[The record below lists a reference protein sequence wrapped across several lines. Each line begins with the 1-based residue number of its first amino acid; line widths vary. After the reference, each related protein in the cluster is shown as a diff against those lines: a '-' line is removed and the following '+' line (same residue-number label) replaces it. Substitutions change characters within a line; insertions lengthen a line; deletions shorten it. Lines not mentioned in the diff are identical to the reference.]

1 MPIGKPITLTNNVAS
16 RIVSTTATEG
26 QTTFTVSGGYRVNA
40 ISVFRNGVRLD
51 NSLDFTAS
59 DGASVVLTEGSVDGD
74 EISFQI
80 FDDFKV
86 AAAIVSAASTQTI
99 YGDLTV
105 NGTVYGDV
113 TVGIQSSGNPVGTA
127 KSINFTGPG
136 LRTVDITSSTANV
149 TVGIDTSTVS
159 SDTVTTE
166 TLNVNG
172 NATVDGTLTATA
184 TTALA
189 LTGNATGNSLTLS
202 GDLTVNGTQT
212 ILNTEEVNIS
222 DKKVGIASTATPTD
236 VTADGAGIQIFGTTD
251 KTLLWERD
259 TGNFEFSDPTKFKG
273 VTETVA
279 VASTESLGDGRNI
292 LYLNVRNAST
302 FTYDLANGAVGLV
315 SFTNVPADT
324 GVQNGS
330 TMSVIFT
337 QNSDGTANTTEASGI
352 GTLVHVRGYED
363 GAQVAG
369 VTTAAL
375 VGSGT
380 RVLLSSTGLDRDFV
394 SFFVHYTGGTNT
406 DATSYQ
412 VYATKNGEFRQ
423 G

>member
-16 RIVSTTATEG
+16 RIVSATATEG
-26 QTTFTVSGGYRVNA
+26 QTNFTVSGGYRINA

-51 NSLDFTAS
+51 NSLDFIAS
-59 DGASVVLTEGSVDGD
+59 DGASVVLTVGAFDGD

-80 FDDFKV
+80 FDDFRV
-86 AAAIVSAASTQTI
+86 ADAIVSAASTQTI

-105 NGTVYGDV
+105 TGTLSGASI
-113 TVGIQSSGNPVGTA
+113 GIQSSGNLVGAAQT
-127 KSINFTGPG
+127 INFVGPG

-184 TTALA
+184 TTASSLSA
-189 LTGNATGNSLTLS
+189 NATGNNLTLS

-222 DKKVGIASTATPTD
+222 DKKVGIASTTTPTD
-236 VTADGAGIQIFGTTD
+236 VTADGSGIQIFGTTD

-259 TGNFEFSDPTKFKG
+259 TGCWEVNQPLKMKG
-273 VTETVA
+273 VVETVA
-279 VASTESLGDGRNI
+279 VAATSEIEYGRVSVNC
-292 LYLNVRNAST
+292 
-302 FTYDLANGAVGLV
+302 DLASASVFTHSLAEGENVGIV
-315 SFTNVPADT
+315 SFFNMPADS
-324 GVQNGS
+324 GVQNAL
-330 TMSVIFT
+330 TVTIIFT
-337 QNSDGTANTTEASGI
+337 QNSSGLGNTTSETGI
-352 GTLVHVRGYED
+352 GTFVKVAGYED
-363 GAQVAG
+363 GVPLSG
-369 VTTAAL
+369 INTVAL

-380 RVLLSSTGLDRDFV
+380 TILLSDTGSDRDFV
-394 SFFVHYTGGTNT
+394 SFFIHYTGADNT
-406 DATSYQ
+406 LESSYQ
-412 VYATKNGEFRQ
+412 VYGTNNGGFR
-423 G
+423 

>member
-26 QTTFTVSGGYRVNA
+26 QTTFTVSGGYRINA

-51 NSLDFTAS
+51 NSLDFIAS
-59 DGASVVLTEGSVDGD
+59 DGASVVLTVGAGDGD

-80 FDDFKV
+80 FDDFRV
-86 AAAIVSAASTQTI
+86 ADAIVSAASTQTI

-105 NGTVYGDV
+105 TGTVSGASI
-113 TVGIQSSGNPVGTA
+113 GIQSSGNLVGAAQT
-127 KSINFTGPG
+127 INFVGPG

-184 TTALA
+184 TTASSLSA
-189 LTGNATGNSLTLS
+189 NATGNNLTLS

-236 VTADGAGIQIFGTTD
+236 ATADGAGIQIFGTTD

-302 FTYDLANGAVGLV
+302 FTYDLANGVVGLV

-337 QNSDGTANTTEASGI
+337 QNSAGTANTTTASGI

-380 RVLLSSTGLDRDFV
+380 TVLLSTTGLDRDFV

-412 VYATKNGEFRQ
+412 VYATKNGGFRQ
-423 G
+423 V

>member
-26 QTTFTVSGGYRVNA
+26 QTTFTVSGGYRINA

-51 NSLDFTAS
+51 NSLDFIAS
-59 DGASVVLTEGSVDGD
+59 DGASVVLTVGAGDGD

-80 FDDFKV
+80 FDDFRV
-86 AAAIVSAASTQTI
+86 ADAIVSAASTQTI

-105 NGTVYGDV
+105 TGTVSGASI
-113 TVGIQSSGNPVGTA
+113 GIQSSGNLVGAAQT
-127 KSINFTGPG
+127 INFVGPG

-184 TTALA
+184 TTASSLSA
-189 LTGNATGNSLTLS
+189 NATGNNLTLS

-222 DKKVGIASTATPTD
+222 DKKVGIASTTTPTD

-302 FTYDLANGAVGLV
+302 FTYNLANGVVGLV

-380 RVLLSSTGLDRDFV
+380 KVILSSTGLDRDFV

-412 VYATKNGEFRQ
+412 VYATINGGFRQ

>member
-16 RIVSTTATEG
+16 RIVSATATEG
-26 QTTFTVSGGYRVNA
+26 QTTFTVSGGYRINA

-51 NSLDFTAS
+51 NSLDFIAS
-59 DGASVVLTEGSVDGD
+59 DGASVVLTVGAGDGD

-80 FDDFKV
+80 FDDFRV
-86 AAAIVSAASTQTI
+86 ADAIVSAASTQTI

-105 NGTVYGDV
+105 TGTVSGASI
-113 TVGIQSSGNPVGTA
+113 GIQSSGNLVGAAQT
-127 KSINFTGPG
+127 INFTGPG

-184 TTALA
+184 TTASSLSA
-189 LTGNATGNSLTLS
+189 NATGNNLTLS

-222 DKKVGIASTATPTD
+222 DKKVGIASTTTPTD
-236 VTADGAGIQIFGTTD
+236 VTADGSGIQIFGTTD

-302 FTYDLANGAVGLV
+302 FTYNLANGVVGLV

-337 QNSDGTANTTEASGI
+337 QNSAGTANTTTASGI

-380 RVLLSSTGLDRDFV
+380 TVLLSTTGLDRDFV

-412 VYATKNGEFRQ
+412 VYATKNGGFRQ

>member
-16 RIVSTTATEG
+16 RIVSATATEG
-26 QTTFTVSGGYRVNA
+26 QTTFTVSGGYRINA

-51 NSLDFTAS
+51 NSLDFIAS
-59 DGASVVLTEGSVDGD
+59 DGASVVLTVGAFDGD

-80 FDDFKV
+80 FDDFRV
-86 AAAIVSAASTQTI
+86 ADAIVSAASTQTI

-105 NGTVYGDV
+105 TGTVSGASI
-113 TVGIQSSGNPVGTA
+113 GIQSSGNLVGAAHT
-127 KSINFTGPG
+127 INFTGPG

-184 TTALA
+184 TTASSLSA
-189 LTGNATGNSLTLS
+189 NATGNNLTLS

-222 DKKVGIASTATPTD
+222 DKKVGIASTTTPTD

-337 QNSDGTANTTEASGI
+337 QNSAGTANTTTASGI

-412 VYATKNGEFRQ
+412 VYATKNGGFRQ

>member
-16 RIVSTTATEG
+16 RIVSATATEG
-26 QTTFTVSGGYRVNA
+26 QTTFTVSGGYRINA

-51 NSLDFTAS
+51 NSLDFIAS
-59 DGASVVLTEGSVDGD
+59 DGASVVLTVGAGDGD

-80 FDDFKV
+80 FDDFRV
-86 AAAIVSAASTQTI
+86 ADAIVSAASTQTI

-105 NGTVYGDV
+105 TGTVSGASI
-113 TVGIQSSGNPVGTA
+113 GIQSSGNLVGAAQT
-127 KSINFTGPG
+127 INFTGPG

-184 TTALA
+184 TTASSLSA
-189 LTGNATGNSLTLS
+189 NATGNNLTLS

-222 DKKVGIASTATPTD
+222 DKKVGIASTTTPTD

-302 FTYDLANGAVGLV
+302 FTYNLANGVVGLV

-337 QNSDGTANTTEASGI
+337 QNSAGTANTTTASGI

-412 VYATKNGEFRQ
+412 VYATKNGGFRQ

>member
-26 QTTFTVSGGYRVNA
+26 QTNFTVTGGYRVNA
-40 ISVFRNGVRLD
+40 ISVFRNGIRLD
-51 NSLDFTAS
+51 NSLDFIAS
-59 DGASVVLTEGSVDGD
+59 DGASVVLTVGAGDGD

-80 FDDFKV
+80 FDDFRV
-86 AAAIVSAASTQTI
+86 ADAIVSAASTQTI

-105 NGTVYGDV
+105 TGTVSGASI
-113 TVGIQSSGNPVGTA
+113 GIQSSGNLVGAAQT
-127 KSINFTGPG
+127 INFVGPG

-184 TTALA
+184 TTASSLSA
-189 LTGNATGNSLTLS
+189 NATGNNLTLS

-222 DKKVGIASTATPTD
+222 DKKVGIASTTTPTD
-236 VTADGAGIQIFGTTD
+236 VTADGSGIQIFGTTD

-302 FTYDLANGAVGLV
+302 FTYDLANGAVGIV

-369 VTTAAL
+369 VTTTAL

-380 RVLLSSTGLDRDFV
+380 TVLLSTTGLDRDFV

-412 VYATKNGEFRQ
+412 VYATINGGFRQ

>member
-16 RIVSTTATEG
+16 RIVSATATEG
-26 QTTFTVSGGYRVNA
+26 QTTFTVSGGYRINA

-51 NSLDFTAS
+51 NSLDFIAS
-59 DGASVVLTEGSVDGD
+59 DGASVVLTVGAFDGD

-80 FDDFKV
+80 FDDFRV
-86 AAAIVSAASTQTI
+86 ADAIVSAASTQTI

-105 NGTVYGDV
+105 TGTVSGASI
-113 TVGIQSSGNPVGTA
+113 GIQSSGNLVGAAHT
-127 KSINFTGPG
+127 INFTGPG

-184 TTALA
+184 TTASSLSA
-189 LTGNATGNSLTLS
+189 NATGNNLTLS

-222 DKKVGIASTATPTD
+222 DKKVGIASTTTPTD
-236 VTADGAGIQIFGTTD
+236 VTADGSGIQIFGTTD

-302 FTYDLANGAVGLV
+302 FTYDLANGVVGLV

-337 QNSDGTANTTEASGI
+337 QNSDGTANTTEAAGI
-352 GTLVHVRGYED
+352 GTLVHIRGYED

-412 VYATKNGEFRQ
+412 VYATKNGGFRQ

>member
-16 RIVSTTATEG
+16 RIVSATATEG
-26 QTTFTVSGGYRVNA
+26 QTTFTVSGGYRINA

-51 NSLDFTAS
+51 NSLDFIAS
-59 DGASVVLTEGSVDGD
+59 DGASVVLTVGAGDGD

-80 FDDFKV
+80 FDDFRV
-86 AAAIVSAASTQTI
+86 ADAIVSAASTQTI

-105 NGTVYGDV
+105 TGTVSGASI
-113 TVGIQSSGNPVGTA
+113 GIQSSGNLVGAAQT
-127 KSINFTGPG
+127 INFTGPG

-184 TTALA
+184 TTASSLSA
-189 LTGNATGNSLTLS
+189 NATGNNLTLS

-222 DKKVGIASTATPTD
+222 DKKVGIASTTTPTD
-236 VTADGAGIQIFGTTD
+236 VTADGSGIQIFGTTD

-302 FTYDLANGAVGLV
+302 FTYNLANGVVGLV

-337 QNSDGTANTTEASGI
+337 QNSDGTANTTEAAGI

-412 VYATKNGEFRQ
+412 VYATKNGGFRQ